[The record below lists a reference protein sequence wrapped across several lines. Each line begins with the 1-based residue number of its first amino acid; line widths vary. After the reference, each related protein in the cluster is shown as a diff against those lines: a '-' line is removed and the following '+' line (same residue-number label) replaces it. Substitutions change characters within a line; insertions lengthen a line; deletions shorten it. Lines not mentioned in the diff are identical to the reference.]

1 MIYNTC
7 ITGNGNLYNQFS
19 TLNISELATNL
30 STTLGTITTN
40 FITAKNTLESTL
52 VAGDALA
59 TSTLNDFVIG
69 NTVDVTDTGMLTDFT
84 AVSSHTY
91 PPTCTTDLTFLTD
104 LLVLS
109 DSQCSPAP
117 LATGCTTIN
126 TCSPGC
132 INLNT
137 VMAA

>member
-1 MIYNTC
+1 
-7 ITGNGNLYNQFS
+7 
-19 TLNISELATNL
+19 LNPSDLVTNL
-30 STTLGTITTN
+30 SNTLNTINTTQ
-40 FITAKNTLESTL
+40 ITALYTLQTKLAS
-52 VAGDALA
+52 GDSLA
-59 TSTLNDFVIG
+59 ISTLNDFVIG
-69 NTVDVTDTGMLTDFT
+69 NTIDVTDTGMLLDFT

-91 PPTCTTDLTFLTD
+91 PPTCTTDSTFLTD